1 MENEG
6 KINISEELNYLR
18 SLMESLDSQLS
29 VLVRGM
35 DEIRK
40 AYNVLKEEGLEAS
53 EETRVSIGAG
63 IYAKAKVNPKD
74 KLFVPI
80 GSDLYVEEEPEKSLS
95 RLDQNMKE
103 LDTSIQSVQERR
115 SDISGR
121 YNSLMTVLQQA
132 QEQQRSRN

>member
-6 KINISEELNYLR
+6 RINISEELNYLR

-40 AYNVLKEEGLEAS
+40 AYNVLKEEGLELS
-53 EETRVSIGAG
+53 KDVRVSIGAG

-80 GSDLYVEEEPEKSLS
+80 GADLFVEEEPEKSLT
-95 RLDQNMKE
+95 RLDRNMKE

-115 SDISGR
+115 SEISSR

>member
-40 AYNVLKEEGLEAS
+40 AYSVLKEEGLTAS
-53 EETRVSIGAG
+53 KDVRVSIGAG
-63 IYAKAKVNPKD
+63 IFAKAKIDSSD

-80 GSDLYVEEEPEKSLS
+80 GSDLYVEEESHKSIS
-95 RLDQNMKE
+95 RLDQNLKE
-103 LDTSIQSVQERR
+103 LDASIQNVQGRR
-115 SDISGR
+115 SEISSR
-121 YNSLMTVLQQA
+121 YNSLVSVLQQA
-132 QEQQRSRN
+132 QEQQRSKN

>member
-40 AYNVLKEEGLEAS
+40 AYAVLKEEGLAVS
-53 EETRVSIGAG
+53 KDVRVSIGAG
-63 IYAKAKVNPKD
+63 IFARAKLEPRE

-80 GSDLYVEEEPEKSLS
+80 GSDLYVEEESQKSLA
-95 RLDQNMKE
+95 RLDENMKE
-103 LDTSIQSVQERR
+103 LDTSIQNVEGRR
-115 SDISGR
+115 SEISSR
-121 YNSLMTVLQQA
+121 YNSLVSVLQQA
-132 QEQQRSRN
+132 QEQQRSKN